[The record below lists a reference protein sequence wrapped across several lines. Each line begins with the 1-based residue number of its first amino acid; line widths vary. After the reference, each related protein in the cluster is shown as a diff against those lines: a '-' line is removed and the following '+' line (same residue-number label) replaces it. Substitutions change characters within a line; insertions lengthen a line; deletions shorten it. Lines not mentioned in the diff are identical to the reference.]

1 MGFVQNIRCSVFFKS
16 IHVLL
21 GLPICFFAFANIGL
35 AQNSSLFHRPVSYVS
50 QAGGAGSQGESLPA
64 TSNAN
69 PAGLKNNAVAL
80 QTTPN
85 MGPFGQPMV
94 PANQFQGGYFPSP
107 MENAANLGLQT
118 SWSYV
123 PPVPARALKLHD
135 IVSIRIEE
143 TSTALATGNATSR
156 KTTSYDAT
164 IKDWLRLVG
173 LDTLKPAVQADGDPR
188 LQTNQSEVY
197 RGDSTVRT
205 SESLTSNIA
214 AEIVDIKPNGQI
226 VLDASKTTV
235 INDNSWRISLTGVC
249 RSQDIGPDNVLL
261 SRNLLNSRI
270 EKQDLGHVRD
280 GYSRGF
286 LSKLMAR
293 IKPF

>member
-1 MGFVQNIRCSVFFKS
+1 M
-16 IHVLL
+16 
-21 GLPICFFAFANIGL
+21 
-35 AQNSSLFHRPVSYVS
+35 
-50 QAGGAGSQGESLPA
+50 PA
-64 TSNAN
+64 PSNAN
-69 PAGLKNNAVAL
+69 PVGLQNNVVGL

-85 MGPFGQPMV
+85 TGPFGQPMV

-107 MENAANLGLQT
+107 LENAANLGLKT

-123 PPVPARALKLHD
+123 EPIPARALKLHD

-173 LDTLKPAVQADGDPR
+173 LDTLKPATQADGDPR

-235 INDNSWRISLTGVC
+235 INDNSWRISLTGIC

-261 SRNLLNSRI
+261 SRNLLNSKI
-270 EKQDLGHVRD
+270 DKQDLGHVRD

>member
-1 MGFVQNIRCSVFFKS
+1 MGYVQNIRRPVFYKLIQALF
-16 IHVLL
+16 
-21 GLPICFFAFANIGL
+21 GLPICFSAFANIGY
-35 AQNSSLFHRPVSYVS
+35 AQNSLFHRPVSYVS
-50 QAGGAGSQGESLPA
+50 QAVGTGTQGEALAP
-64 TSNAN
+64 SNTN
-69 PAGLKNNAVAL
+69 LTGLQNNAVAS
-80 QTTPN
+80 QASPN
-85 MGPFGQPMV
+85 LGPFGQPIV

-107 MENAANLGLQT
+107 IENAANLGLQT

-123 PPVPARALKLHD
+123 PPIPARTLKLHD

-197 RGDSTVRT
+197 RGDSTLRS
-205 SESLTSNIA
+205 SESLTTNIA
-214 AEIVDIKPNGQI
+214 AEIVDIRPNGLI
-226 VLDASKTTV
+226 VLDASKTTT
-235 INDNSWRISLTGVC
+235 INDNSWKISLTGTC
-249 RSQDIGPDNVLL
+249 RSQDIGADNVLL

-270 EKQDLGHVRD
+270 DKQDLGHVRD
-280 GYSRGF
+280 GYSRGW
-286 LSKLMAR
+286 LTKLMAR